1 MDMMKKG
8 LAWLKAR
15 VSERTSWDG
24 AVIIAGCLVIILT
37 GGLAKVLAWIGL
49 AYGLWTCYKEEVVMP
64 YHHGKKV
71 RKRKRTV
78 AKRKRKE

>member
-24 AVIIAGCLVIILT
+24 AGCLVIILT
-37 GGLAKVLAWIGL
+37 GGLAKVLAFIGL
-49 AYGLWTCYKEEVVMP
+49 GYGIWTCYKEE
-64 YHHGKKV
+64 K
-71 RKRKRTV
+71 
-78 AKRKRKE
+78 

>member
-1 MDMMKKG
+1 MPLKARIKSTTCPLNKWENCNGYDEKG

-49 AYGLWTCYKEEVVMP
+49 AYGLWTCYKEE
-64 YHHGKKV
+64 K
-71 RKRKRTV
+71 
-78 AKRKRKE
+78 